1 MPETG
6 NGVGGSA
13 LYNLLQGARDQ
24 NFKATQF
31 AVGSNSSVINS
42 SGYNAS
48 DSSDTARMFR
58 KTFGDPSP
66 IDPKS
71 LIKNLPSNLA
81 GVSPGLQ
88 STIKQEQNK
97 IVAGSTKYQYDIFN
111 RLQFGTAP
119 NSPTIGFENT
129 ENGGV
134 DKIVSRNSKVDNR
147 VVINY
152 KNYVEV
158 TNADVTGKSRETF
171 LNKIK
176 VDDKFKGPNFKD
188 PSIDVIVANLS
199 LHPCTKISYADF
211 LYCKKLGA
219 YPNNRLV
226 IVRRFFQP
234 VDDNLFDSKFANTQ
248 QNPMSVMVNWFD
260 EFPFEIQYGEDW
272 IDHTNGI
279 LEEFSNTISSLTPTK
294 KANTITNIA
303 NFFKGSQVVPGSPGM
318 DLASPWLKTLW
329 YQFIDQLYQNS
340 GSQIPPN
347 FKNVLTEA
355 NPNKIRQAVI
365 KTGLNFTI
373 NFNMSFTYVMRY
385 LNGIDPHLAMH
396 NIIANAVRMGTSTSV
411 SIFPKSTQFV
421 PQFVT
426 NLNQG
431 RVIDALGLV
440 FENVSKYL
448 NTLYKKAAD
457 TVKNTSVK
465 DIQEAA
471 QTVSIDDIFNKVNTS
486 SYSRLLFSLYRFQ
499 LTAAVQA
506 DMGLPS
512 GSWHITVGNPFNPIA
527 SVGDM
532 VINRSGGMTMKFN
545 NELSYDDKPT
555 EVTFSLSLK
564 NARPRGAQEIEQ
576 IFNAGKGRIYVY
588 PQYDDDPDLY
598 LSDTNPTMGVE
609 QSKNNDGKINVKP
622 Q

>member
-1 MPETG
+1 MPEKG

-13 LYNLLQGARDQ
+13 LFSLLQSSRDQ
-24 NFKATQF
+24 FSASKF
-31 AVGSNSSVINS
+31 AVSSNSSVINS
-42 SGYNAS
+42 SGFDPS
-48 DSSDTARMFR
+48 SSDLSRTFR
-58 KTFGDPSP
+58 KTFGDVGQ

-71 LIKNLPSNLA
+71 LAKNLPSNLA
-81 GVSPGLQ
+81 GVSPGVQ
-88 STIKQEQNK
+88 STLKQEQNK
-97 IVAGSTKYQYDIFN
+97 IVAGNTKYQYDIFD
-111 RLQFGTAP
+111 RLAFGTTP
-119 NSPTIGFENT
+119 NSPTVGIENT
-129 ENGGV
+129 SFPDDAAKTIGR
-134 DKIVSRNSKVDNR
+134 SSKVDNR

-158 TNADVTGKSRETF
+158 TNADLTGKSRTTF

-199 LHPCTKISYADF
+199 KHPCTKISYADF

-248 QNPMSVMVNWFD
+248 QNPISVMVTWFD

-279 LEEFSNTISSLTPTK
+279 LEEFSNTISSLTPSK
-294 KANTITNIA
+294 KSNVITNVA
-303 NFFKGSQVVPGSPGM
+303 NFFKGSQVVPGSGIA
-318 DLASPWLKTLW
+318 DLSSPWLKTLW
-329 YQFIDQLYQNS
+329 YQFVDNLYTNS

-347 FKNVLTEA
+347 FKNILTEA

-373 NFNMSFTYVMRY
+373 NFNITFTYVMRY

-411 SIFPKSTQFV
+411 SVFPKSTQFV

-431 RVIDALGLV
+431 KVIDALGLI
-440 FENVSKYL
+440 FKNVSDYL
-448 NTLYKKAAD
+448 NTLYKKAEE
-457 TVKNTSVK
+457 TVKNVSVK
-465 DIQEAA
+465 DIQESA
-471 QTVSIDDIFNKVNTS
+471 QSVSIDDIFNKVNTS

-512 GSWHITVGNPFNPIA
+512 GSWHVSVGNPFNPIA
-527 SVGDM
+527 SVGDL

-555 EVTFSLSLK
+555 EVTFSISLK

-588 PQYDDDPDLY
+588 PQYDDDPDLF
-598 LSDTNPTMGVE
+598 LSDTNPTMGTE
-609 QSKNNDGKINVKP
+609 QSNNNDGKINVKP